1 MIELTIGYPMY
12 VNPIIP
18 PASLAKFDD
27 SSALYPG
34 IDRFFRNDLGDRCP
48 SHWQA
53 PICQDVEGNDDVR
66 SLFGTAQRRLCNFT
80 IFVCRDMIYDIL
92 N

>member
-1 MIELTIGYPMY
+1 MPESKET
-12 VNPIIP
+12 
-18 PASLAKFDD
+18 
-27 SSALYPG
+27 
-34 IDRFFRNDLGDRCP
+34 
-48 SHWQA
+48 

-66 SLFGTAQRRLCNFT
+66 SLFGTVQRRLCNFT